1 MQEIYEKMLRDSQ
14 ILPEKE
20 EDLYSKMLRDSKL
33 PEQPDIEE
41 LELPEIEKKEPPFL
55 QKIKGFGEKLLPA
68 ILGPQR
74 YADVI
79 LAPQLERA
87 KKEALMKAPEKPEM
101 RALTPEEEARYERG
115 PEYLARG
122 EELERAREK
131 PWKPEVDTRLFFD
144 LVGGFYQSAAFASDI
159 LDKYSHMLS
168 EATGLERGG
177 IFESLSKDWDLYAQ
191 YFQEKGMP
199 EGIPKEVA
207 TGVGGAAFDIPTIMA
222 FGQFGLPIHG
232 AIYGGA
238 EEGVEGA
245 TAGAVRGMLIHKSIQ
260 GLGMLP
266 SKFRLPGWAGFG
278 AAISPGGVE
287 ERVAGALTWAA
298 LGLSGGNRR
307 VTIEEFLDRY
317 PKIKD
322 KISEK
327 HARKILKELNR
338 DAQDPQIDEAGG
350 AKAVL
355 DESFK
360 TMLEISEKIGKPEEW
375 MKPEYGIKR
384 PSELMPPAEKI
395 ATEEGVVYK
404 PGVPEAEV
412 LKARYREAE
421 PKEAVVNIMPKADGS
436 VDVTI
441 PRPTE
446 PAREIVREPEAKIA
460 REMKAPVFKEPL
472 YQAIFNEGGIRP
484 NPDYSRSELL
494 EVFPPRLIKSAN
506 DPRALAMDEMADTLK
521 ADFPRIEYDVDLHAY
536 AGSLRRA
543 PKIDRAERAERER
556 IDREYEEFEDKRA
569 AEARKE
575 AREEYVERWEKT
587 GFEPPEKAPPRT
599 LEQQRAYAKEMI
611 KGKTTEQLKEI
622 LPDLEFGERSVV
634 EKEIKAREEKPIE
647 LYKMPPAARKI
658 EKLFREGKLSAKE
671 LTAEEKEYLKERGI
685 YEEGK
690 PPPKAKLP
698 PEPEIEKV
706 AEKPVLTKI
715 SVKDPTG
722 KVETFEI
729 TEDRIGRIREYAKNL
744 GILEEVEIGKP
755 YAGRWKEHYSPS
767 EHEKTIKQ
775 FLREVKSIP
784 KEEWELYSGYP
795 LTKEVKVA
803 VERVQER
810 LKTKRRI
817 KLEELKEEL
826 QKTEEGKVEWMY
838 LESERMLKEKRKP
851 TFKKAFRGAKRA
863 LVDTSG
869 NIKKDLIKNLG
880 PLGKE
885 AATQHEL
892 IAGASGKAQRL
903 IEEAKKRIY
912 KGISRND
919 ESLLNRAIQSRRTIA
934 ISKYKPEV
942 KHPFGLTEKEHLDY
956 MKTIPEEI
964 NKRADRYFK
973 EMEKVVDVL
982 ESEGLITSETAGYLK
997 SKGDYS
1003 PRRFIQ
1009 HIDPESTYV
1018 IGGKTITVPDSG
1030 IKALDEGSYN
1040 VMETNSRLLLE
1051 SVISRTQARAFRN
1064 RANNAAYEIADSFPD
1079 NGIFKK
1085 AKVYKTTKEGKPVYQ
1100 KAPAGHTKIKV
1111 MIKGE
1116 AKEIIMPDEYA
1127 REWIQRDPLITQT
1140 MAEIIGW
1147 ASGTRPL
1154 KAMAT
1159 GYNPGFTVT
1168 NMPRDIGHLW
1178 IVTSEYSSFL
1188 PKYVFQIAK
1197 DLRATKKD
1205 AFLRK
1210 GEFIDYVDEGGMMTF
1225 LTHQGR
1231 LFKNPIKEIKTAQ
1244 KVLGYAGETSEIWTR
1259 LALRRRAIRN
1269 EKAPYEATFIARNYL
1284 DFFQGGSVIKALDAG
1299 FPYLNAGVQ
1308 GTRGIFRALADRPVQ
1323 TLWKFAQLGALA
1335 SGLYLAANYASEE
1348 VKECYDHI
1356 PDRDKVNNFCIGT
1369 PWKITDKSG
1378 NERWFYFKIAK
1389 DQGQRVICSIFENLM
1404 AKALGKE
1411 INADQISQSV
1421 QEFIPIIPTE
1431 TLPPSLDAMMGYM
1444 ANKDFW
1450 TREDIW
1456 KGGKEILPREE
1467 YTDYTHPALV
1477 KAGKVTEMSPDRLG
1491 YALNQIFTRGN
1502 IYTSMVGAGLTMAMR
1517 SQPKEERKKT
1527 TAEILERLP
1536 IIRRV
1541 FRLTPPYSE
1550 KELKALKKV
1559 EIEESTRRY
1568 RQKRELSGMARRY
1581 YGKLKDE
1588 KIKDQ
1593 SILDEAR
1600 DFIKKQP
1607 MEDRKRLAAWFRNYG
1622 RIHDVPNRLW
1632 WLDLSEMPP
1641 EARATVFWT
1650 KYVESEEKERKEMK
1664 ILGKKIPGLW
1674 SDRFLKRLQILINKW
1689 KRESE

>member
-1 MQEIYEKMLRDSQ
+1 MQEILELMRQASK
-14 ILPEKE
+14 PEEKE
-20 EDLYSKMLRDSKL
+20 DLLSLMMKASEEK
-33 PEQPDIEE
+33 PEIEE

-55 QKIKGFGEKLLPA
+55 QKIKGLGEKLLPS

-74 YADVI
+74 YADFI

-87 KKEALMKAPEKPEM
+87 RKEALMKGPEKPEM

-122 EELERAREK
+122 EEPERTGEK
-131 PWKPEVDTRLFFD
+131 PWKPELDMRLFND
-144 LVGGFYQSAAFASDI
+144 LLSGFYSSAGGAAGI
-159 LDKYSHMLS
+159 LDKYTRMMAKAGSKKLGIP
-168 EATGLERGG
+168 EEKLRKGL
-177 IFESLSKDWDLYAQ
+177 FENLQKEWLAMSSRLRQ
-191 YFQEKGMP
+191 KGMP
-199 EGIPKEVA
+199 EGIVKEAVG
-207 TGVGGAAFDIPTIMA
+207 GVGGAAFDIPTIMA
-222 FGQFGLPIHG
+222 FGAYGLPIHG

-238 EEGVEGA
+238 EEGVKGA
-245 TAGAVRGMLIHKSIQ
+245 VVGAVRGALIHKTIQ
-260 GLGMLP
+260 GIGLLP
-266 SKFRLPGWAGFG
+266 SKFQLPGWAGFG
-278 AAISPGGVE
+278 AVTTPGGVK
-287 ERVAGALTWAA
+287 ERAAGALTWTA
-298 LGLSGGNRR
+298 LGLSGGNRK

-317 PKIKD
+317 PRIKD
-322 KISEK
+322 KMDESQ
-327 HARKILKELNR
+327 ARKILKEIAA
-338 DAQDPQIDEAGG
+338 DIKDSEIEEAGG
-350 AKAVL
+350 AKAIF
-355 DESFK
+355 DDSFK
-360 TMLEISEKIGKPEEW
+360 WMMEISEKAGKPEAW
-375 MKPEYGIKR
+375 IKPEER
-384 PSELMPPAEKI
+384 PPKLPPPARRL
-395 ATEEGVVYK
+395 ATEEGIVFE

-412 LKARYREAE
+412 LKAGYRAAE

-446 PAREIVREPEAKIA
+446 PAREIVREPEARIIKEI
-460 REMKAPVFKEPL
+460 KPPTFKEPL
-472 YQAIFNEGGIRP
+472 YQAIFGEGGVKP
-484 NPDYSRSELL
+484 NADFSRSELL
-494 EVFPPRLIKSAN
+494 EVFPPRIIKSVE
-506 DPRALAMDEMADTLK
+506 DPRAMAMDEMADTLR
-521 ADFPRIEYDVDLHAY
+521 DNFPRIENDVDLYEY

-556 IDREYEEFEDKRA
+556 IEREYEEFEDKRVA
-569 AEARKE
+569 E
-575 AREEYVERWEKT
+575 AREEYVERWEET
-587 GFEPPEKAPPRT
+587 GFVPPEKAPPRT
-599 LEQQRAYAKEMI
+599 PEQKRAYAEEMI
-611 KGKTTEQLKEI
+611 KGKTTEQLKNV
-622 LPDLEFGERSVV
+622 LPDLELVERTVV

-647 LYKMPPAARKI
+647 IYKMPPAARKI

-690 PPPKAKLP
+690 PPPKAKP
-698 PEPEIEKV
+698 PLEPEIEKV

-755 YAGRWKEHYSPS
+755 YAGRWKEHYSPA

-775 FLREVKSIP
+775 FMREVKSIP

-795 LTKEVKVA
+795 LTKEIKAA

-817 KLEELKEEL
+817 KLEELEEEL
-826 QKTEEGKVEWMY
+826 KKTDEGKVEWMY

-863 LVDTSG
+863 FVDTSG

-885 AATQHEL
+885 AVIRHDE
-892 IAGASGKAQRL
+892 IAGASGKAESYL
-903 IEEAKKRIY
+903 EKAKKKIY
-912 KGISRND
+912 KGLSKD
-919 ESLLNRAIQSRRTIA
+919 EEALLNRAIQSRRTIA
-934 ISKYKPEV
+934 VSKYKPEI

-956 MKTIPEEI
+956 MKKNIPEEI
-964 NKRADRYFK
+964 NKRANRYFE

-1018 IGGKTITVPDSG
+1018 IAGKTITVPDSG

-1051 SVISRTQARAFRN
+1051 NVISRTQARAFRN

-1079 NGIFKK
+1079 NGIFRK

-1127 REWIQRDPLITQT
+1127 KEWIMRDPLISQGL
-1140 MAEIIGW
+1140 ANGIGW
-1147 ASGTRPL
+1147 VFGTKIL

-1159 GYNPGFTVT
+1159 GYNPGFAVG
-1168 NMPRDIGHLW
+1168 NFPRDTGHIW

-1188 PKYVFQIAK
+1188 PKQVFQMGR
-1197 DLRATKKD
+1197 DLTSVAKD
-1205 AFLRK
+1205 AFARK
-1210 GEFIDYVDEGGMMTF
+1210 GRWLDYLDEGGGMNF

-1231 LFKNPIKEIKTAQ
+1231 LFKGANETLRKIQ
-1244 KVLGYAGETSEIWTR
+1244 KVLGYVGETSEIITR
-1259 LALRRRAIRN
+1259 LALRERAIRN
-1269 EKAPYEATFIARNYL
+1269 GKAPYEATWIARNYL
-1284 DFFQGGSVIKALDAG
+1284 DFFQGGSVTKALDSG
-1299 FPYLNAGVQ
+1299 VPYLNAGIQ
-1308 GTRGIFRALADRPVQ
+1308 GTRGIFRAFADRPIQ
-1323 TLWKFAQLGALA
+1323 TTWKFAQLGALA
-1335 SGLYLAANYASEE
+1335 TGLYLANHYVHKDNYAR
-1348 VKECYDHI
+1348 VT
-1356 PDRDKVNNFCIGT
+1356 DRDKVNNFIIMT
-1369 PWKITDKSG
+1369 PYKITDKNG
-1378 NERWFYFKIAK
+1378 NERCLYFKVAK
-1389 DQGQRVICSIFENLM
+1389 DQGQRIACTIFENLM
-1404 AKALGKE
+1404 AKAIGE
-1411 INADQISQSV
+1411 EVNADQISQSV

-1431 TLPPSLDAMMGYM
+1431 NLPPAIDAVMGYS
-1444 ANKDFW
+1444 ANRDFW

-1456 KGGKEILPREE
+1456 KGKKVKARDE
-1467 YTDYTHPALV
+1467 YTNYTHPALV
-1477 KAGKVTEMSPDRLG
+1477 KAGKVTGMSPKRLE
-1491 YALNQIFTRGN
+1491 YALGQLFTRGN
-1502 IYTSMVGAGLTMAMR
+1502 IYTSLVSGGLTMLMNNL
-1517 SQPKEERKKT
+1517 PEEDRRKT
-1527 TAEILERLP
+1527 TAEIVTNLP
-1536 IIRRV
+1536 IIRRMC
-1541 FRLTPPYSE
+1541 RLTPPYSE
-1550 KELKALKKV
+1550 KELKELKKA

-1568 RQKRELSGMARRY
+1568 RQRRELSGMANRY

-1588 KIKDQ
+1588 KIKDEG
-1593 SILDEAR
+1593 ILDEAR
-1600 DFIKKQP
+1600 AFIKKQP

-1622 RIHDVPNRLW
+1622 RVYAVPNRLW

-1650 KYVESEEKERKEMK
+1650 KYLESDEKERKE
-1664 ILGKKIPGLW
+1664 LNVLAKKIPGLW
-1674 SDRFLKRLQILINKW
+1674 SDRFIKRLMILKNKW
-1689 KRESE
+1689 IRESE

>member
-1 MQEIYEKMLRDSQ
+1 MQEVYDLIFQESKPQ
-14 ILPEKE
+14 EKE
-20 EDLYSKMLRDSKL
+20 EEKDLYSLIFEEAKK
-33 PEQPDIEE
+33 PEIEE

-55 QKIKGFGEKLLPA
+55 QKIKGFGEKLLPS

-87 KKEALMKAPEKPEM
+87 KEKARVKAPERPEM
-101 RALTPEEEARYERG
+101 RALTPEEEARHERG

-131 PWKPEVDTRLFFD
+131 PWKPEIDARLFFD

-317 PKIKD
+317 PRIKD

-395 ATEEGVVYK
+395 ATEEGIVFK

-436 VDVTI
+436 VDITLPK
-441 PRPTE
+441 PRVE
-446 PAREIVREPEAKIA
+446 PPREMVREPEA
-460 REMKAPVFKEPL
+460 R
-472 YQAIFNEGGIRP
+472 GI
-484 NPDYSRSELL
+484 
-494 EVFPPRLIKSAN
+494 K
-506 DPRALAMDEMADTLK
+506 
-521 ADFPRIEYDVDLHAY
+521 
-536 AGSLRRA
+536 
-543 PKIDRAERAERER
+543 
-556 IDREYEEFEDKRA
+556 
-569 AEARKE
+569 
-575 AREEYVERWEKT
+575 ERWEEM
-587 GFEPPEKAPPRT
+587 GFVPPEKAPPRT
-599 LEQQRAYAKEMI
+599 PEQIRAYAKEMI

-622 LPDLEFGERSVV
+622 LPDLEFGEKAVV

-671 LTAEEKEYLKERGI
+671 LTAEEKEYLKGKGI

-698 PEPEIEKV
+698 LEPEIEKV

-755 YAGRWKEHYSPS
+755 YAGRWKEHYSPA

-795 LTKEVKVA
+795 LTKEVKAA

-838 LESERMLKEKRKP
+838 LESERQLKERRKP
-851 TFKKAFRGAKRA
+851 SFKKAFRGAKRA
-863 LVDTSG
+863 LIDTSG
-869 NIKKDLIKNLG
+869 NVKKDLIKNLG

-885 AATQHEL
+885 AAIQHEL
-892 IAGASGKAQRL
+892 IAGASAKAERL
-903 IEEAKKRIY
+903 FEDAKKRIY
-912 KGISRND
+912 KGISRDD

-956 MKTIPEEI
+956 MKKIPEEI
-964 NKRADRYFK
+964 NKRADWYFK
-973 EMEKVVDVL
+973 EMEKVVDTL

-1003 PRRFIQ
+1003 PRKFIQ

-1079 NGIFKK
+1079 NGIFRK

-1100 KAPAGHTKIKV
+1100 EAPAGHTKIKV

-1127 REWIQRDPLITQT
+1127 KEWIQRDPLITQM
-1140 MAEIIGW
+1140 MADIIGW
-1147 ASGTRPL
+1147 FSGNKIL

-1159 GYNPGFTVT
+1159 GYNPGFAVT
-1168 NMPRDIGHLW
+1168 NLPRDIAHIW
-1178 IVTSEYSSFL
+1178 IVTSEHSSFL
-1188 PKYVFQIAK
+1188 PKYVFQIAN

-1225 LTHQGR
+1225 LTHQGKA
-1231 LFKNPIKEIKTAQ
+1231 FKDSIKQVKEAQ
-1244 KVLGYAGETSEIWTR
+1244 KVLGYVGETSEIWTR
-1259 LALRRRAIRN
+1259 LALRKRAIR
-1269 EKAPYEATFIARNYL
+1269 KGKDPYEATFIARNYL
-1284 DFFQGGSVIKALDAG
+1284 DFFQGGNVMKALDSA
-1299 FPYLNAGVQ
+1299 FPYLNAGIQ

-1335 SGLYLAANYASEE
+1335 SGAYLAIHYASEE
-1348 VKECYDHI
+1348 IKECYDHI
-1356 PDRDKVNNFCIGT
+1356 PDRDKVNNFCFPT
-1369 PWKITDKSG
+1369 PFRIIDKSG
-1378 NERWFYFKIAK
+1378 NERYFYFKIAK
-1389 DQGQRVICSIFENLM
+1389 DQGQRIVCTLFENLM
-1404 AKALGKE
+1404 AKVLGKE
-1411 INADQISQSV
+1411 VNADQISQAV

-1431 TLPPSLDAMMGYM
+1431 KLPPTIDAMMGYM

-1456 KGGKEILPREE
+1456 KGDVVEAQEE
-1467 YTDYTHPALV
+1467 YNEYTHPALV
-1477 KAGKVTEMSPDRLG
+1477 KIGKVTGWSPKRIEYVLS
-1491 YALNQIFTRGN
+1491 QIFTRGN
-1502 IYTSMVGAGLTMAMR
+1502 VYTSLVSGGLSMAMR
-1517 SQPKEERKKT
+1517 DQPKEERKKT

-1550 KELKALKKV
+1550 KELKELKKV
-1559 EIEESTRRY
+1559 EIEESTRRLK
-1568 RQKRELSGMARRY
+1568 QKRELRGMANRY

-1588 KIKDQ
+1588 KIKDEG
-1593 SILDEAR
+1593 ILDEAR
-1600 DFIKKQP
+1600 AFIKKQP

-1641 EARATVFWT
+1641 EARATVFWA
-1650 KYVESEEKERKEMK
+1650 KYVESDEKERKEMK

-1689 KRESE
+1689 KRESD